1 MKNFLKLKHL
11 LVANALV
18 LGGSGISAVLGP
30 AKVLSL
36 YGVAL
41 GREVILMAQYAG
53 LGSIAIG
60 LVAWF
65 NRDVEE
71 RKTQRAISLA
81 FLITYVIAIVI
92 SVQGTIS
99 GIIKVGWPIILLYLL
114 LALCYAY
121 FLFMNRG
128 DD

>member
-1 MKNFLKLKHL
+1 MKLKHL
-11 LVANALV
+11 LVVNAIV
-18 LGGSGISAVLGP
+18 MGCSGISAVFVP
-30 AKVLSL
+30 AKLLSL

-41 GREVILMAQYAG
+41 GREVILMTQYAG

-65 NRDVEE
+65 NRNVEE

-99 GIIKVGWPIILLYLL
+99 GIIKVGWPVILIYLL
-114 LALCYAY
+114 LAIGYTY
-121 FLFMNRG
+121 FLFIKRS
-128 DD
+128 DY